1 MPPPSFKRSTSS
13 KAQKAEIS
21 SLEDSIASTVSEPI
35 SNSTDNDNSKDVK
48 SSNKARFNFS
58 SLCGALKEK
67 LNRRR
72 RKSVGQ
78 SPDFITEEDRSRLS
92 GGNNTRYRL
101 HENAKTSYEA
111 FFDCAETGDYE
122 TAQHHLQHA
131 LRARLTIYGAG
142 HSRVTEVHE
151 AMGHTAVMQG
161 DTEKA
166 DYHFN
171 IVQTR
176 RGNVTISA

>member
-1 MPPPSFKRSTSS
+1 MPPSLIKRSTSS

-21 SLEDSIASTVSEPI
+21 SLEDSIASTISEPI
-35 SNSTDNDNSKDVK
+35 SNPTDNDNSKDAK

-58 SLCGALKEK
+58 SPCGALKRMLK
-67 LNRRR
+67 RR
-72 RKSVGQ
+72 RKSVSK

-92 GGNNTRYRL
+92 GGNNTRSQL
-101 HENAKTSYEA
+101 HKNATASYEA
-111 FFDCAETGDYE
+111 GFDCIENDDYE
-122 TAQHHLQHA
+122 TAQQHFQNA
-131 LRARLTIYGAG
+131 LRARLTIYGAN
-142 HSRVTEVHE
+142 HSKVIEVHE
-151 AMGHTAVMQG
+151 AMGHVAVMQG
-161 DTEKA
+161 DIEKA

>member
-1 MPPPSFKRSTSS
+1 MPPPSFKHSTSS

-21 SLEDSIASTVSEPI
+21 LLGDSFASNISEPI

-58 SLCGALKEK
+58 SPCGALKEK
-67 LNRRR
+67 FNRR

-92 GGNNTRYRL
+92 GGNNTRSQL
-101 HENAKTSYEA
+101 HKNATASYEA
-111 FFDCAETGDYE
+111 GFDCIENDDYE
-122 TAQHHLQHA
+122 TAQQHLQQA
-131 LRARLTIYGAG
+131 LRARLTIYGAS
-142 HSRVTEVHE
+142 HSKVTEVHE

-176 RGNVTISA
+176 RGNVTISV